1 MREFLKKIKSSNKIN
16 DSVTLDLH
24 QRVKCRIKVVTDG
37 GESIG
42 IFMQRGTVLKNSDL
56 MADKDGYVIKVIA
69 ASEKLSSI
77 YSKDYLQLLKASY
90 HLGNRHVELQINKGS
105 LHYKHDHVLDD
116 MIKSLGFDVVIEFLP
131 FQPENG
137 AYHTHKEGKNHH
149 EHK

>member
-1 MREFLKKIKSSNKIN
+1 MTVQINYKTNSQKKASSNLVLFVDEKFNLSRLKKYISNSEFSYI
-16 DSVTLDLH
+16 SDL
-24 QRVKCRIKVVTDG
+24 
-37 GESIG
+37 
-42 IFMQRGTVLKNSDL
+42 LKNSDL
-56 MADKDGYVIKVIA
+56 MTDKDGYVIKVIA

>member
-1 MREFLKKIKSSNKIN
+1 MTVQINYKTNSQKKASSNLVLFVDEKFNLSRLKKYISNSEFSYI
-16 DSVTLDLH
+16 SDL
-24 QRVKCRIKVVTDG
+24 
-37 GESIG
+37 
-42 IFMQRGTVLKNSDL
+42 LKNSDL
-56 MADKDGYVIKVIA
+56 MTDNDGYVIKVIA